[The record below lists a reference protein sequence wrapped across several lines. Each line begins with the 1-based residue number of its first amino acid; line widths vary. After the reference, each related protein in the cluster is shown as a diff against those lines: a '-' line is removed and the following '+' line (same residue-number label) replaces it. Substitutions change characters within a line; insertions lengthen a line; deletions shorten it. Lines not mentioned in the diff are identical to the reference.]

1 METYQYLNS
10 GKLLKDRFLQKKSK
24 HPSFSIRAWA
34 KSLELSSHGPLQQI
48 LAGKRTLPK
57 KYLPALKRSLGLN
70 QRELDYLGHLIDFE
84 KSKTE
89 EEKSIYLFK
98 MKKLRPKKDEIHILE
113 VENYKYFENPLHSII
128 RTLMERKD
136 FRAEPKWIQE
146 KLVFKT
152 SINEINEVINRLI
165 ELGSIEKKGKKLI
178 KNKRAIQNKADI
190 PSAGVKRFHERMAK
204 IAAQEVFKQD
214 VNEREYNSMSFNIKK
229 EKVGEAKLRL
239 REFIQDFIS
248 EFQANPDES
257 ELTYQIN
264 NQFFKLD
271 KN

>member
-1 METYQYLNS
+1 
-10 GKLLKDRFLQKKSK
+10 
-24 HPSFSIRAWA
+24 
-34 KSLELSSHGPLQQI
+34 
-48 LAGKRTLPK
+48 
-57 KYLPALKRSLGLN
+57 
-70 QRELDYLGHLIDFE
+70 
-84 KSKTE
+84 
-89 EEKSIYLFK
+89 
-98 MKKLRPKKDEIHILE
+98 MKKLRPRMSDVHILE

-136 FRAEPKWIQE
+136 FRPDPKWIQS

-165 ELGSIEKKGKKLI
+165 DLGSVQKKGKKLI
-178 KNKRAIQNKADI
+178 KNKRAIQNKADV
-190 PSAGVKRFHERMAK
+190 PSAGVKKFHERMAK
-204 IAAQEVFKQD
+204 IAAEEVFKQD
-214 VNEREYNSMSFNIKK
+214 VTEREYNSMSFNIKK
-229 EKVGEAKLRL
+229 ERVAEAKLRL
-239 REFIQDFIS
+239 REFVQDFIS

>member
-1 METYQYLNS
+1 METYHYLNS
-10 GKLLKDRFLQKKSK
+10 GQLLKDRFLKKKSK

-34 KSLELSSHGPLQQI
+34 KSLGLSSHGPLQQI

-57 KYLPALKRSLGLN
+57 KYLPALKKSLGLN
-70 QRELDYLGHLIDFE
+70 QRELDYLSNLIDFE

-89 EEKSIYLFK
+89 EEKSIFNNR
-98 MKKLRPKKDEIHILE
+98 MKKLRPKMSDVHILE

-136 FRAEPKWIQE
+136 FRPDPKWIQST
-146 KLVFKT
+146 LVFKT

-165 ELGSIEKKGKKLI
+165 DLGSIEKKGKKLI
-178 KNKRAIQNKADI
+178 KNKRAIQNKADV
-190 PSAGVKRFHERMAK
+190 PSAGVKKFHERMAT
-204 IAAQEVFKQD
+204 IAAEEVFKQD
-214 VNEREYNSMSFNIKK
+214 VAEREYNSMSFNIK
-229 EKVGEAKLRL
+229 EDKVAEAKLRL
-239 REFIQDFIS
+239 REFVQDFIS

-264 NQFFKLD
+264 NQFFKLN